1 MGPANSIL
9 GDISGTELPVM
20 VQDETELSEEKKMA
34 RYSKTSEFKRI
45 EQHFKERIEFYQKYL
60 PDGRPVSA
68 VPAKDLGSMWIAANT
83 IIGELQTV
91 LDSYAIAAET
101 VDNAKK

>member
-1 MGPANSIL
+1 MQNGII
-9 GDISGTELPVM
+9 GDITGVELPQMEV
-20 VQDETELSEEKKMA
+20 DEKELTEEKKMA
-34 RYSKTSEFKRI
+34 RYSKSAEFKRI

-68 VPAKDLGSMWIAANT
+68 VPAKELESMWIAANT

-91 LDSYAIAAET
+91 LDSYEIAKEA
-101 VDNAKK
+101 VDASK